1 MRFYDCRTAPSP
13 RRVRIFMAE
22 KGLKLATVQVDLR
35 HGEQLGDE
43 FKKLNPW
50 CTVPVLELDDGTTIS
65 EVVAVCRYLE
75 EVYPDPPLMGL
86 DAKDRAVVAMWDHRF
101 ESEGFLAAGEVL
113 RNSAPG
119 LKDRALTGA
128 ASVEQIAAL
137 VERGRA
143 RVRRFLTALDEQ
155 LGANQFV
162 TGPRYTIADITAQ
175 VATDFAIRLDLP
187 IPQDHVHARRWHDA
201 VSQRPSAAA

>member
-1 MRFYDCRTAPSP
+1 MKFYDCRTAPSP
-13 RRVRIFMAE
+13 RRARIFMAE
-22 KGLKLATVQVDLR
+22 KGIELATVQVDLR
-35 HGEQLGDE
+35 HNEQLSDE

-75 EVYPDPPLMGL
+75 DVYPDPPLMGV

-101 ESEGFLAAGEVL
+101 AIDGFLAAGEVL

-119 LKDRALTGA
+119 LKGRALTGDA
-128 ASVEQIAAL
+128 KVEQIAAL
-137 VERGRA
+137 VDRGRA

-155 LGANQFV
+155 LSDNEFV
-162 TGPRYTIADITAQ
+162 AGPRYTIADITAQ
-175 VATDFAIRLDLP
+175 VATDFAIRLDIP
-187 IPQDHVHARRWHDA
+187 IPQDHVHAKRWHDA